1 MQAPGGGGR
10 AGKLSSAEGANV
22 GDPSSAEGAN
32 AGNPS
37 IELEKILVTFEN
49 LGRSS
54 RPKTMKIGCENKVSI
69 PKFFFRIFGHFR
81 YSNRNKIGSHKSH
94 DHCAITSCDRHPK

>member
-1 MQAPGGGGR
+1 MQAPVGGGGS

-22 GDPSSAEGAN
+22 GDQSSAEGAN

-37 IELEKILVTFEN
+37 IELEKILVTIEN

-54 RPKTMKIGCENKVSI
+54 RPKTTKIGFENKVSI
-69 PKFFFRIFGHFR
+69 PNFFFVF
-81 YSNRNKIGSHKSH
+81 
-94 DHCAITSCDRHPK
+94 